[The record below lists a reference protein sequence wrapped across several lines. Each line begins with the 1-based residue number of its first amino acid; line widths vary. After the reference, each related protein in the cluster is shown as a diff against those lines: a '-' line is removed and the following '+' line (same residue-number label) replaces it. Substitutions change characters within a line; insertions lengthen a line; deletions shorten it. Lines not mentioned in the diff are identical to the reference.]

1 MNPENIKEI
10 LFSFNGRISRKVYW
24 LYCGLPSLV
33 LGTWIAVA
41 NPDRNVIVV
50 IFLLLAWPSLA
61 MHIKRWHDQNK
72 SGWWQ
77 LLAAIPLV
85 GGLIVMGMCGFIKGT
100 DGSNMFGTDP
110 LEN

>member
-10 LFSFNGRISRKVYW
+10 LFSFSGRITRKVYW
-24 LYCGLPSLV
+24 LYCGIPFLA

-41 NPDRNVIVV
+41 NPEPKVTVI
-50 IFLLLAWPSLA
+50 IMLLLAWPSLA
-61 MHIKRWHDQNK
+61 MHVKRWHDQDK

-77 LLAAIPLV
+77 LLTAIPVV
-85 GGLIVMGMCGFIKGT
+85 GGFIVMGMCGFIKGAE
-100 DGSNMFGTDP
+100 GSNRFGTDP